1 LRRRILR
8 AFVGRSPIERCDAKE
23 MLTYQHSGFS
33 VDAGVCIESHDR
45 AALER
50 LLRYCARPP
59 FAMEHLRKEGA
70 ALVYRCAKQ
79 RSEPTS
85 DKRGTKVDELILT
98 PLELIDRIAAL
109 VPPPRTHRHRY
120 FGVLAPNS
128 PLRAAVTAL
137 AAPALQAPAQTGQV
151 GPSGGAPG
159 VAAQGN
165 AIQPQPVPVPVPPK
179 RSPAH

>member
-1 LRRRILR
+1 MVDGVFEAVAARATANADVQARSAERHLPPGQRHRCGCRGPAQTTLQKRILR
-8 AFVGRSPIERCDAKE
+8 ALVARGLLESCDAKE
-23 MLTYQHSGFS
+23 MLAYAHSGFS
-33 VDAGVCIESHDR
+33 VDAGVCIEAHDR

-59 FAMEHLRKEGA
+59 FAMERLGKAGA

-79 RSEPTS
+79 SSEPTS
-85 DKRGTKVDELILT
+85 DKRGAKVDELTLT

-128 PLRAAVTAL
+128 PPGLR
-137 AAPALQAPAQTGQV
+137 
-151 GPSGGAPG
+151 
-159 VAAQGN
+159 
-165 AIQPQPVPVPVPPK
+165 
-179 RSPAH
+179 